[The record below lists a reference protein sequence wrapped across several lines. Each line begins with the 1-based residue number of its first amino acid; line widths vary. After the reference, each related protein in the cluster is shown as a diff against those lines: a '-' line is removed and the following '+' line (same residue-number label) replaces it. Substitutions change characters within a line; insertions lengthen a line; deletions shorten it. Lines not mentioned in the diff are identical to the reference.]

1 MIVIHKNEGEKIPYE
16 VSGKRITFD
25 DDLSLNLAKQE
36 KDWPVHIDVCVDRDR
51 NLCNG
56 TGAGLYYVAQLDIPA
71 AEYSE
76 PETEEEQP
84 QRLPLDMNKVT
95 LTLWSIDE
103 LVEAVD
109 DPEND

>member
-1 MIVIHKNEGEKIPYE
+1 MIIIEKNEGTKIPSE

-36 KDWPVHIDVCVDRDR
+36 KDWPVHIDICVDGDG

-56 TGAGLYYVAQLDIPA
+56 TCAGLYYVAQIDIPA
-71 AEYSE
+71 AVYND
-76 PETEEEQP
+76 EQV
-84 QRLPLDMNKVT
+84 RLPLDMDTVT

-103 LVEAVD
+103 LTESTD
-109 DPEND
+109 E

>member
-1 MIVIHKNEGEKIPYE
+1 MIIIEKNEGTKIPYE

-36 KDWPVHIDVCVDRDR
+36 KDWPVHIDICVDGDG

-56 TGAGLYYVAQLDIPA
+56 TGAGLYYVAQIDIPA
-71 AEYSE
+71 AVYND
-76 PETEEEQP
+76 EQVR
-84 QRLPLDMNKVT
+84 QPLDMDTVT

-103 LVEAVD
+103 LTESTD
-109 DPEND
+109 E